1 MILGIPFYGQSF
13 KLADENNHELNAK
26 SFGGGTG
33 GEFTKSEGFLS
44 YYEVNFNNINDFI
57 NKIFFI
63 TDKFFLLIEIYF
75 FAHYERLDLQES

>member
-13 KLADENNHELNAK
+13 KLADKNNHGLNAK
-26 SFGGGTG
+26 SLGGGAG

-57 NKIFFI
+57 NKIKR
-63 TDKFFLLIEIYF
+63 TGKFLLLIEIF